1 MNIARIKA
9 HLMQF
14 RFVDDG
20 TAIINPDNGPLPVT
34 MVSFN
39 ASLFQDN
46 KVKLEWSTSMEIN
59 CSKYK
64 IERSFD
70 GSIFTEVASVSG
82 SGTTSLFHSY
92 SVMDDA
98 SSAKVP

>member
-1 MNIARIKA
+1 M
-9 HLMQF
+9 L
-14 RFVDDG
+14 
-20 TAIINPDNGPLPVT
+20 II
-34 MVSFN
+34 S
-39 ASLFQDN
+39 DN

-98 SSAKVP
+98 SSAKGSVVYYRIKQLDIDNKGSYSKVLAVNLKKQTGK